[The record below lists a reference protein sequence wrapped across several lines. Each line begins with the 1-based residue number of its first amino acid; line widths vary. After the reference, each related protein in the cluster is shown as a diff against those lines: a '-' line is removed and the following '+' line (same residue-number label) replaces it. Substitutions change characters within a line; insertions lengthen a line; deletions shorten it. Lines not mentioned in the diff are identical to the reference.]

1 MLMLPRHFGLFFGRT
16 LWRSNLCGSWSVP
29 ALMAR
34 GHAVEVFKTNV
45 NGPGTCA
52 VPIGIP
58 VTLDGA
64 RIRYFPC
71 SGECGVDI
79 AQIRK
84 RALHS
89 LPQTRVTVVPI
100 AVAALATR
108 FCDSGLLEG
117 I

>member
-1 MLMLPRHFGLFFGRT
+1 
-16 LWRSNLCGSWSVP
+16 
-29 ALMAR
+29 MAR

-45 NGPGTCA
+45 DGPGTCA

-108 FCDSGLLEG
+108 FRDSGLLEG